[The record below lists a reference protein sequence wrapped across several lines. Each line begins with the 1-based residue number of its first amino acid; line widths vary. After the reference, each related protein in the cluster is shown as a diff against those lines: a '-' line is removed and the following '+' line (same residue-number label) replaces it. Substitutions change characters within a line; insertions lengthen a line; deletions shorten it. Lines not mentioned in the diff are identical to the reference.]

1 MNHHLKPRKRP
12 WRVINMA
19 RSAVRQAPRR
29 MPAAL
34 QLVIGLVVLIAIGS
48 GLLLVPGAATRP
60 LTLME
65 AVFTATSASAVTGL
79 SLFPVSTILTLA
91 GQIVLLILAQIGGVS
106 LIVAVSLIF
115 YILGR
120 QVTLSDRLAV
130 TTSLGLDKPR
140 QIMQIMIRAIVLM
153 LVIEGVGAL
162 LLFLHWR
169 FSGIVPPGQAMFYAI
184 FHAVMSFCNAG
195 FDLFGGLPQYPNG
208 LPSDPL
214 SLLIMGTL
222 VFLGGLGIPVYMNI
236 IFRRRRRG
244 LSLHTRL
251 TLVISLALILVG
263 TVGLLVTE
271 YRQAGVLS
279 EMSPFERISLALF
292 QSVSARTAGF
302 ASLPGFSQMNF
313 ASIFLLV
320 VLMMIGT
327 APASTGGGITTGTFA
342 VLWFAVLSYARG
354 YDQVRI
360 WKRALPTSLIQRAL
374 VVLMMSLTLVFVATW
389 LLLVTNPFPLSQSLF
404 EVVSAYSTTGLS
416 LGITPELNNVGRWII
431 IGMMFCGRLGSVTI
445 MIALLG
451 REPRGRLVEYPEE
464 PILIG

>member
-1 MNHHLKPRKRP
+1 
-12 WRVINMA
+12 
-19 RSAVRQAPRR
+19 

-34 QLVIGLVVLIAIGS
+34 QLVIGLLVLIGVGT
-48 GLLLVPGAATRP
+48 GLLLASGSATRP

-65 AVFTATSASAVTGL
+65 AIFTATSASAVTGL
-79 SLFPVSTILTLA
+79 SLFPVSTDLTQA
-91 GQIVLLILAQIGGVS
+91 GQIVLLVLAQIGGVS

-153 LVIEGVGAL
+153 LIIEGVGAF

-169 FSGIVPPGQAMFYAI
+169 FSGIVPPGQAVFYAI
-184 FHAVMSFCNAG
+184 FHSVMSFCNAG
-195 FDLFGGLPQYPNG
+195 LDLFSGLSQYPNG

-222 VFLGGLGIPVYMNI
+222 IFLGGLGIPVYMNI
-236 IFRRRRRG
+236 IFTKRRRG
-244 LSLHTRL
+244 FSLHTRL
-251 TLVISLALILVG
+251 TLVISLALILLG

-279 EMSPFERISLALF
+279 GMSPFERISLALF

-313 ASIFLLV
+313 ASMFLLI

-354 YDQVRI
+354 YDRVRI
-360 WKRALPTSLIQRAL
+360 WKRTLPSSLIQRAM

-389 LLLVTNPFPLSQSLF
+389 LLLVTNPFSLSESLF

-416 LGITPELNNVGRWII
+416 LGITPALNNIGRWII

-445 MIALLG
+445 MVALLG
-451 REPRGRLVEYPEE
+451 REPRGKLVEYPEE